1 MEVCKVNKGERT
13 KKYIIEQSSSLFNT
27 NGYKSTSIA
36 EIMKATGLK
45 KGGIFYHFDSKDDL
59 AKASFS
65 YSLMTLKENY
75 LEAIKSKTSA
85 SNQFQAFITIF
96 MTLLNN
102 DIIVG
107 GCPLMNAAIEADD
120 TNILIEDSIKEGF
133 EGLIK
138 IIKDII
144 EFGKSQ
150 DEIDKHMDS
159 EEMAVFILSSLEGAL
174 ALSRLYKDKRYLD
187 MITKQ
192 INAMLF

>member
-1 MEVCKVNKGERT
+1 MNKGERT
-13 KKYIIEQSSSLFNT
+13 KKLIIEQSSSLFNK

-36 EIMKATGLK
+36 EIMEATGLK
-45 KGGIFYHFDSKDDL
+45 KGGIFYHFESKDDL

-75 LEAIKSKTSA
+75 LQAIKSKDRA
-85 SNQFQAFITIF
+85 CVQFEAFTTIF
-96 MTLLNN
+96 KTLLND

-120 TNILIEDSIKEGF
+120 SNILIEDAIKEGF
-133 EGLIK
+133 AGLIN

-144 EFGKSQ
+144 DFGKSQ
-150 DEIDKHMDS
+150 NEIGKHVDS
-159 EEMAVFILSSLEGAL
+159 EHMAVFILSSFEGAL

-187 MITKQ
+187 MVIMQ

>member
-1 MEVCKVNKGERT
+1 MNKGERT
-13 KKYIIEQSSSLFNT
+13 KKFIIEQSSSLFNT

-36 EIMKATGLK
+36 EIMEATGLK
-45 KGGIFYHFDSKDDL
+45 KGGIFYHFESKDDL

-75 LEAIKSKTSA
+75 LQAIKSKDRA
-85 SNQFQAFITIF
+85 CEQFEAFTTIF
-96 MTLLNN
+96 MTLLND

-120 TNILIEDSIKEGF
+120 SNILIEDSIKEGF
-133 EGLIK
+133 AGLIN

-150 DEIDKHMDS
+150 NEIDRHVDS
-159 EEMAVFILSSLEGAL
+159 EHMAVLILSSFEGAL

-187 MITKQ
+187 MVIMQ

>member
-1 MEVCKVNKGERT
+1 MNKGERT
-13 KKYIIEQSSSLFNT
+13 KKFIIEQSSSLFNK

-36 EIMKATGLK
+36 EIMEATGLK
-45 KGGIFYHFDSKDDL
+45 KGGIFYHFESKDDL

-75 LEAIKSKTSA
+75 LQAIKSKDRA
-85 SNQFQAFITIF
+85 CEQFEAFTTIF
-96 MTLLNN
+96 MTLLN
-102 DIIVG
+102 DDMIVG

-120 TNILIEDSIKEGF
+120 SNILIEDSIKEGF
-133 EGLIK
+133 AGLIN

-150 DEIDKHMDS
+150 NEIDRHVDS
-159 EEMAVFILSSLEGAL
+159 EHMAVLILSSFEGAL
-174 ALSRLYKDKRYLD
+174 ALSRLYKDSRYLD
-187 MITKQ
+187 MVIMQ

>member
-1 MEVCKVNKGERT
+1 MNKGERT
-13 KKYIIEQSSSLFNT
+13 KKFIIEQSSSLFNT
-27 NGYKSTSIA
+27 IGYKSTSIT

-75 LEAIKSKTSA
+75 LQAIKSKETA
-85 SNQFQAFITIF
+85 NEQLQAFITIF
-96 MTLLNN
+96 MTLFNN

-120 TNILIEDSIKEGF
+120 SNILIEDSIKEGF
-133 EGLIK
+133 AGLIT
-138 IIKDII
+138 IIKGII

-150 DEIDKHMDS
+150 NEIDKHIDS
-159 EEMAVFILSSLEGAL
+159 EQMAVFILSSLEGAL
-174 ALSRLYKDKRYLD
+174 ALSRLYKDKQFLE
-187 MITKQ
+187 MVIMQ
-192 INAMLF
+192 IKGMLF

>member
-1 MEVCKVNKGERT
+1 VNKGERT
-13 KKYIIEQSSSLFNT
+13 KRFIIEKSSSLFNT

-36 EIMKATGLK
+36 EIMNATGLK

-75 LEAIKSKTSA
+75 LQAIKSKETA
-85 SNQFQAFITIF
+85 SEQFQAFTTIF

-120 TNILIEDSIKEGF
+120 SNILIEDSIKEGF
-133 EGLIK
+133 AGLLT
-138 IIKDII
+138 IIKDIL

-150 DEIDKHMDS
+150 NEIDTHVDS
-159 EEMAVFILSSLEGAL
+159 EQMAVLILSSLEGAL

-187 MITKQ
+187 MVIMQIT
-192 INAMLF
+192 AMLF

>member
-1 MEVCKVNKGERT
+1 MNKGERT
-13 KKYIIEQSSSLFNT
+13 KKFIIEQSSSLFNT

-75 LEAIKSKTSA
+75 LQAIKSKTSA
-85 SNQFQAFITIF
+85 SKQFQAFITIF
-96 MTLLNN
+96 ITLLNN

-133 EGLIK
+133 EGLIN

-187 MITKQ
+187 MVTKQ

>member
-1 MEVCKVNKGERT
+1 VNKGERT
-13 KKYIIEQSSSLFNT
+13 KKFIIEQSSSLFNK

-36 EIMKATGLK
+36 EIMEATGLK
-45 KGGIFYHFDSKDDL
+45 KGGIFYHFESKDDL

-75 LEAIKSKTSA
+75 LQAIKSKDRA
-85 SNQFQAFITIF
+85 CEQFEAFTTIF
-96 MTLLNN
+96 TTLLND

-120 TNILIEDSIKEGF
+120 SNILIEDSIKEGF
-133 EGLIK
+133 TGLIN

-150 DEIDKHMDS
+150 NEIDEHVDS
-159 EEMAVFILSSLEGAL
+159 EQMAVFILSSFEGAL

-187 MITKQ
+187 MIIMQ

>member
-13 KKYIIEQSSSLFNT
+13 KKFIIEQSSSLFNK

-36 EIMKATGLK
+36 EIMEATGLK
-45 KGGIFYHFDSKDDL
+45 KGGIFYHFESKDDL

-75 LEAIKSKTSA
+75 LTAIKSKDSA
-85 SNQFQAFITIF
+85 CEQFEAFTTIF
-96 MTLLNN
+96 MTLLND

-120 TNILIEDSIKEGF
+120 SNILIGDSIKEGF
-133 EGLIK
+133 AGLIN

-144 EFGKSQ
+144 EYGKSQ
-150 DEIDKHMDS
+150 NEIDKHVDS
-159 EEMAVFILSSLEGAL
+159 VHMAVFILSSFEGAL

-187 MITKQ
+187 MVITQ

>member
-1 MEVCKVNKGERT
+1 VFKINKGERT
-13 KKYIIEQSSSLFNT
+13 KKFIIEQSSSLFNK

-36 EIMKATGLK
+36 EIMEATGLK
-45 KGGIFYHFDSKDDL
+45 KGGIFYHFESKDDL

-75 LEAIKSKTSA
+75 LEAIKSKDRA
-85 SNQFQAFITIF
+85 CEQFEAFTTIF
-96 MTLLNN
+96 RTLLND

-120 TNILIEDSIKEGF
+120 SNILIEDSIKEGF
-133 EGLIK
+133 TGLIN

-150 DEIDKHMDS
+150 NEIDEHVDS
-159 EEMAVFILSSLEGAL
+159 EHMAVFILSSFEGAL

-187 MITKQ
+187 MVMMQ